1 MQNLVDKATF
11 EVTVL
16 IIFVMDDKW
25 NKRWRKFN
33 QTNSF
38 CEACLEACLEMR
50 EALIF
55 LEDRKQ
61 LPQTLMGIKELQ
73 RIIKRMIDEVMS
85 KAWGCSRT
93 EERRL
98 IQAYARGNVLA
109 ELYLKYKRMELGYN
123 NNNDIITI

>member
-1 MQNLVDKATF
+1 
-11 EVTVL
+11 
-16 IIFVMDDKW
+16 
-25 NKRWRKFN
+25 
-33 QTNSF
+33 
-38 CEACLEACLEMR
+38 MR